1 MTPQVRRRDRDYE
14 ATLEGSAAGHLELE
28 RDGDVVTLTHTTVD
42 PAFEG
47 RGVAGA
53 LARFALDDIRA
64 QGLQVRPECPY
75 VRSWIG
81 KHPEY
86 QDLVAA

>member
-1 MTPQVRRRDRDYE
+1 MATEVRRRDRDYE
-14 ATLEGSAAGHLELE
+14 ATVDGVVAGHVQWV
-28 RDGDVVTLTHTTVD
+28 RAGDVVVLDHTEVE

-64 QGLQVRPECPY
+64 QGSQVRPDCSY

-81 KHPEY
+81 KHPDY
-86 QDLVAA
+86 QDLVAR